1 MNSVEL
7 FKKLLGLEEPWYIK
21 EIRFDHDDTR
31 VDIWIDF
38 QKGSRFKCPL
48 CGKLYGVH
56 ETDERTWGHL
66 NIFQNPPMCM
76 HGTQDKMQRTWKE
89 NS

>member
-1 MNSVEL
+1 MNSEEL

-21 EIRFDHDDTR
+21 EIRFDHEDKR

-48 CGKLYGVH
+48 CGKQCGVH
-56 ETDERTWGHL
+56 ETG
-66 NIFQNPPMCM
+66 
-76 HGTQDKMQRTWKE
+76 GRTWKE
-89 NS
+89 GCRSPMGKERIWFLSAL